1 VNRDELEAAIWRQV
15 TRQDA
20 YDPAEAVD
28 AILAAADAYALD
40 TYGITAERRTE
51 LAADGWFGNAVPVH
65 LLDGNLLACRPLGA
79 WVMRKTATT
88 DDPARVTCRRCR
100 NSPAW
105 LALTSPGSPV
115 IRKASA

>member
-1 VNRDELEAAIWRQV
+1 MNRDELEAIVWRQV

-40 TYGITAERRTE
+40 TYGISADRRGE
-51 LAADGWFGNAVPVH
+51 LDAASYAAPVH
-65 LLDGNLLACRPLGA
+65 LLDGKLLACRPLGA

-105 LALTSPGSPV
+105 LALTSPGPPV